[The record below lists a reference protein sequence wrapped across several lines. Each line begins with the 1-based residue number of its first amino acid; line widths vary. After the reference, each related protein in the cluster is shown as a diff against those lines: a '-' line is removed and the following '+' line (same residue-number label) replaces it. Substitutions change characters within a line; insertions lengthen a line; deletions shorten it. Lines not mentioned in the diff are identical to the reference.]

1 MPSRLFLIIDAPL
14 ASVTPMPAVLAFL
27 CCGVLCGERS
37 LLAIAQWGQAHQ
49 AWCCTVFGFRDCTPC
64 VSTLHCSLRHLDIGA
79 FETALRASLEPQ
91 LAAPAQAWRPDI
103 GPPR

>member
-64 VSTLHCSLRHLDIGA
+64 VSTLHRSPRHLDIGA
-79 FETALRASLEPQ
+79 FETALRA
-91 LAAPAQAWRPDI
+91 
-103 GPPR
+103 